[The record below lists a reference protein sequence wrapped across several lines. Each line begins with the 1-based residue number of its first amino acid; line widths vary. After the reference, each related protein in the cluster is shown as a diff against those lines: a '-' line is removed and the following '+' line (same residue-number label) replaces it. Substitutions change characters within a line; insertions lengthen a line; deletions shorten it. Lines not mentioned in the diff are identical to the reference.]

1 MEEKLKERGDDM
13 VGRNDPCPCGSGKKY
28 KKCCGR
34 EEAVDLQQVIDAE
47 LDGIM
52 IGFAEEGLEPKEFH
66 QLTQRFA
73 GWQSALSN
81 IFNRATI
88 EALAFEA
95 FVFHD
100 RSDIWRNYI
109 TRKMKTQKRKR

>member
-1 MEEKLKERGDDM
+1 M

-47 LDGIM
+47 LGGIM
-52 IGFAEEGLEPKEFH
+52 ARFVDDGFKPKEFH
-66 QLTQRFA
+66 QLEQRLHK
-73 GWQSALSN
+73 WQSVLSN
-81 IFNRATI
+81 VFDRDMIKS
-88 EALAFEA
+88 LAFET

-100 RSDIWRNYI
+100 RVDIWQSYI
-109 TRKMKTQKRKR
+109 AR